1 MWQYIGN
8 TVSGRL
14 HDRDCIPCQDKVC
27 GKSLNHTHVI
37 ALADGAGS
45 ALYSHFGAETVVES
59 ACDEIASH
67 FEDYIFERNATVAK
81 ERIISKLLRNLDET
95 SKKVG
100 CSIKDLA
107 CTLMLVAVKESDY
120 LIIHLGDG
128 VIGYMEGSELKVAS
142 NPSNGEFVNTTT
154 FITSSDAIKSMKV
167 MKGSLRD
174 INGFVIMTD
183 GTSASLYQKRGKTLS
198 VAIGEIFKYM
208 KYLPLQVVEQQIQAS
223 LELVVKRATQDDC
236 GIAFLTNTAKSFDGY
251 LFLTVNEKADLLGI
265 KGRGLKK
272 RVKRYDKILTY
283 LSSAKSQIQLSRYLK
298 LKNKYARRHL
308 NRLLNM
314 NFIEVT
320 REGYRTILML
330 SRKY

>member
-59 ACDEIASH
+59 VCYEIASH
-67 FEDYIFERNATVAK
+67 FEEYILEKDATVAK
-81 ERIISKLLRNLDET
+81 ERIVSRLLRNLHET
-95 SKKVG
+95 SKKIG

-107 CTLMLVAVKESDY
+107 STLMVVAVKGSDY

-128 VIGYMEGSELKVAS
+128 VIGYMDGSELKVAS
-142 NPSNGEFVNTTT
+142 NPSNGEFVNMTT
-154 FITSSDAIKSMKV
+154 FITSSDAVKCMKI
-167 MKGSLRD
+167 MKGSLRN
-174 INGFVIMTD
+174 INGFVLMTD
-183 GTSASLYQKRGKTLS
+183 GTSTSLYQKNSGTLS
-198 VAIGEIFKYM
+198 GVIGEIFRYM
-208 KYLPLQVVEQQIQAS
+208 KYLPHKVVEQQVQES

-236 GIAFLTNTAKSFDGY
+236 GIAFLTNAAKSFDGY
-251 LFLTVNEKADLLGI
+251 LLLSVNEKAALLGI
-265 KGRGLKK
+265 KGKGLKK
-272 RVKRYDKILTY
+272 RVKRYDKILAY
-283 LSSAKSQIQLSRYLK
+283 LSTTKSQIQLSRYLK
-298 LKNKYARRHL
+298 LKNKYVRRHL
-308 NRLLNM
+308 NRLVNM

-320 REGYRTILML
+320 REGYRTILIL
-330 SRKY
+330 SREY

>member
-14 HDRDCIPCQDKVC
+14 HDRNCIPCQDKVC

-45 ALYSHFGAETVVES
+45 TLYSHFGAETVVES
-59 ACDEIASH
+59 VCYEIASH
-67 FEDYIFERNATVAK
+67 FEEYILEKDATVAK
-81 ERIISKLLRNLDET
+81 ERIVSKLLENLHET
-95 SKKVG
+95 SKKIG

-107 CTLMLVAVKESDY
+107 STLMVVAVKGSDY

-154 FITSSDAIKSMKV
+154 FITSSDAVKCMKV
-167 MKGSLRD
+167 MKGSLGN
-174 INGFVIMTD
+174 INGFVLMTD
-183 GTSASLYQKRGKTLS
+183 GTSTSLYQKNSGALS
-198 VAIGEIFKYM
+198 GVIGEIFRYM
-208 KYLPLQVVEQQIQAS
+208 KYLPHKVVEQQVQES
-223 LELVVKRATQDDC
+223 LELVVKRATQDEC
-236 GIAFLTNTAKSFDGY
+236 GIAFLTNAAKSFDGY
-251 LFLTVNEKADLLGI
+251 LFLTVSEKADLLGI

-283 LSSAKSQIQLSRYLK
+283 LSTAKSQIQLSRYLK
-298 LKNKYARRHL
+298 LKNKYVRRHL
-308 NRLLNM
+308 NRLVNM

-320 REGYRTILML
+320 REGYRTILIL
-330 SRKY
+330 SREY